1 LRHGVK
7 VEVCAMEE
15 WSGLSPGEQLLSNAA
30 DMSADPIVIGGY
42 GRARLQEFVLGG
54 TIRTILLR

>member
-1 LRHGVK
+1 
-7 VEVCAMEE
+7 MEE

-54 TIRTILLR
+54 TIGTILLR